1 MMNWSRTVP
10 LYHEHGLL
18 ATVVHDVKSAVCV
31 TLSDIASDILSDIA
45 SDMLYEK
52 LAPCAKIGLL

>member
-31 TLSDIASDILSDIA
+31 TLSDIASD
-45 SDMLYEK
+45 MLYEK